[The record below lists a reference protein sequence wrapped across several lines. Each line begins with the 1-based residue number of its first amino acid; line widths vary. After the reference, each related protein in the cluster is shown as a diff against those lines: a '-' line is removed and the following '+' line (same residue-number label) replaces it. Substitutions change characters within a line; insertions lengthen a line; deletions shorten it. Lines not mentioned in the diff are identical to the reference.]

1 MSGITLYDFELDEN
15 CYKVRLLLSI
25 LGLSYRKVAVNMV
38 PGREHLG
45 PVLMALNPR
54 GSLPI
59 LTDGAVVL
67 SEAEAIMTYLAR
79 AYDAGNTWL
88 PPAPKDHGAVTMWL
102 QFAIRDLHAAFFA
115 RRLAMFDE
123 TGDEVALSLAAR
135 RAFRLMEDHMTARE
149 FDRAAWF
156 VGDNPSLAD
165 LALFPAIALSRD
177 FGIEHEAYPALRR
190 WMRRVRTIPG
200 FVTMPGIPDYY

>member
-1 MSGITLYDFELDEN
+1 MSEISLYDFELDEN
-15 CYKVRLLLSI
+15 CYKVRLFLSV
-25 LGLSYRKVAVNMV
+25 LGLSYRKVPVNMV
-38 PGREHLG
+38 PGREHLA
-45 PVLMALNPR
+45 PALMALNPR

-59 LTDGAVVL
+59 LTNSDFVL

-79 AYDAGNTWL
+79 AHDNGNAWL
-88 PPAPKDHGAVTMWL
+88 PAEPKARGLVAMWL
-102 QFAIRDLHAAFFA
+102 QFASRDLHAAFLA

-123 TGDEVALSLAAR
+123 PGDEVALGFAAR
-135 RAFRLMEDHMTARE
+135 SAFRLMEDHMTARE

-177 FGIEHEAYPALRR
+177 FGVEHEAYPALRR
-190 WMRRVRTIPG
+190 WMRRVRTTPG